1 MRIDGLLLD
10 TCFILWLSA
19 EQPVARSAVEQVRRV
34 RTSGGVVTIS
44 VMSDWEIGMLVSKGR
59 LPYIRSPLAWFE
71 QFVLDGAATVEE
83 VNAELLVESSFL
95 PGTVHG
101 DPTDRILIATARAKN
116 LAIVTRD
123 RRILDYSVAG
133 FVKSVPC

>member
-1 MRIDGLLLD
+1 MTIKGLLLD
-10 TCFILWLSA
+10 TCFMLWISA
-19 EQPVARSAVEQVRRV
+19 EQPVARSAVEQVTRV
-34 RTSGGVVTIS
+34 RTAGGAIAVS
-44 VMSDWEIGMLVSKGR
+44 VMSAWEIGMLVSKGR

-71 QFVLDGAATVEE
+71 EFVANGTATVEG
-83 VNAELLVESSFL
+83 VDAELLVESSFL

-101 DPTDRILIATARAKN
+101 DPTDRVIIATARAKN

-123 RRILDYSVAG
+123 RGILDYSAAG